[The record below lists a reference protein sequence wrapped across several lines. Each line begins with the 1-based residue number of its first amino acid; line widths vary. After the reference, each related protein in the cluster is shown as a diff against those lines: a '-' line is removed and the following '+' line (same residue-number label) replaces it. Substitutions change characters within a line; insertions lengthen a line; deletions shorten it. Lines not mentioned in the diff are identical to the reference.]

1 MNISFRLAST
11 LCALGALALANTASA
26 VSFNYSSAT
35 NSTINFAG
43 NSTFSFTTAPGNSF
57 DITSGT
63 ANTLQGDI
71 GGTFTIGAPV
81 GNTAPVTGAGTF
93 SIYDGLNTLTANLVW
108 NDITQGGAAGSLNTL
123 SASVNLSNI
132 VYGGSNADLV
142 ALRNDMNGVT
152 TVSFQFTT
160 TYSLNDLKT
169 QAITNSFSGTVRSV
183 RVPDGGA
190 SIALLGMA
198 LTVLAVFRRRVLA

>member
-26 VSFNYSSAT
+26 VSFNYSSA
-35 NSTINFAG
+35 NNATINFAG
-43 NSTFSFTTAPGNSF
+43 NNTFSFTTTPNSF
-57 DITSGT
+57 DVTSGS
-63 ANTLQGDI
+63 AIGLQGDI

-81 GNTAPVTGAGTF
+81 GNSAPVTGAGTF
-93 SIYDGLNTLTANLVW
+93 SIFDGANTLTANLVW
-108 NDITQGGAAGSLNTL
+108 SDITQGGAAGSLNTL
-123 SASVNLSNI
+123 TASVNLSNI
-132 VYGGSNADLV
+132 VYGGANADLV
-142 ALRNDMNGVT
+142 ALRNDMNGIT
-152 TVSFQFTT
+152 TVSFQFTSVYT
-160 TYSLNDLKT
+160 LNDLKT
-169 QAITNSFSGTVRSV
+169 QAISNSFSGTVTSV